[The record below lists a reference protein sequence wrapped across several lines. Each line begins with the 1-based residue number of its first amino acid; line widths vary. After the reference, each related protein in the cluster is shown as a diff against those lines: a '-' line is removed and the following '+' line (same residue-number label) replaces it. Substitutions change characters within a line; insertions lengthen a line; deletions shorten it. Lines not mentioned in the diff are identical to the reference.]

1 MQVLDGFKG
10 ITAGLDQMV
19 SGFNPLITTM
29 DAENIDLVNKLLA
42 SGVTSAQI
50 KHLVDVS
57 VVELDKHLAIRVEA
71 IKMMAEEAK
80 QAKPAA

>member
-1 MQVLDGFKG
+1 MQVLEGFKG

-19 SGFNPLITTM
+19 SGLNPLITTM

-42 SGVTSAQI
+42 SGVTPAQI

-57 VVELDKHLAIRVEA
+57 VVELDKHLAVRIEA

-80 QAKPAA
+80 TQAK